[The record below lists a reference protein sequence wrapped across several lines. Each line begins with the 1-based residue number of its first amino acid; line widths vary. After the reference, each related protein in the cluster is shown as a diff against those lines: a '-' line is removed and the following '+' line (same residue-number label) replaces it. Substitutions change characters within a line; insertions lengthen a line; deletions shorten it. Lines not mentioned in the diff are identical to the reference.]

1 MVVVEVVDKVAVDKE
16 VVDKK
21 AVVEEADKVVDKV
34 VVEEVV
40 DLVYS
45 LFWNQPNHNTN
56 SLSLTFITTEG
67 LPIRVG

>member
-1 MVVVEVVDKVAVDKE
+1 MVVEVVDKE

-21 AVVEEADKVVDKV
+21 AVVVEEADKVVV
-34 VVEEVV
+34 EEVVEEVV

-45 LFWNQPNHNTN
+45 LFWNQPNYNTN